1 MTSSYGSE
9 RRRSQRFGLALP
21 LDVIR
26 ISDRDVSVSGRTRN
40 VSSSGACFVV
50 GEPSVSIGSPIEFIV
65 TLRNTQA
72 EEERI
77 RLRCRGR
84 VTRSEKAV
92 SKSGTA
98 VAATIDRY
106 QFLRGLMN

>member
-1 MTSSYGSE
+1 MASSQGSE

-21 LDVIR
+21 LDVVR
-26 ISDRDVSVSGRTRN
+26 VSNRDVNLSGRTRN
-40 VSSSGACFVV
+40 VGSSGAYFVV
-50 GEPSVSIGSPIEFIV
+50 GELSVSIGSPIEFIV

-72 EEERI
+72 EGERV

-84 VTRSEKAV
+84 VTRSEKVGSQGATGVAV
-92 SKSGTA
+92 
-98 VAATIDRY
+98 TIDRY

>member
-1 MTSSYGSE
+1 MTSSHGSE

-26 ISDRDVSVSGRTRN
+26 ISDRDVSVTGRTRN
-40 VSSSGACFVV
+40 VSSSGAC
-50 GEPSVSIGSPIEFIV
+50 EPSVSIGSPIEFIV

-72 EEERI
+72 EGERI
-77 RLRCRGR
+77 RLHCRGR
-84 VTRSEKAV
+84 VTRSEKAG
-92 SKSGTA
+92 SKGGTA